1 MTSLPPPDAEA
12 LAHSERLAAL
22 IRQDIAANSGA
33 IPFSR
38 FMELA
43 LYAPG
48 LGYYSAGARKFGE
61 GGDFVTAP
69 ELGPIFAA
77 CIAESVAPVL
87 QQLGSS
93 ALFLELGG
101 GSGAFAEVVLKRL
114 LELDALPD
122 RYLILEPS
130 ADLRQRQRERLQ
142 QHLSPILF
150 ELVEWLDGPLPQEWN
165 GVLFANE
172 VIDALPTPRFAIRDG
187 EVYEEYV
194 TVEGGSPSTSAAS
207 TLRTGPSASASPT
220 LRTGFTRTLR
230 PADAFL
236 GNAVRNLERRLGR
249 EFPDGYRSELLPQLP
264 YWIQAVAGG
273 MQRGAMLFV
282 DYGHPRA
289 EFYQPDRR
297 DGTLR
302 AYYRHRMHE
311 EPLLWP
317 GLQDITASV
326 DFTALAEAGVA
337 AGFDFAGYCSQASF
351 LLGNGM
357 AGVLERIERMH
368 DATEQ
373 QRRRNEVKKLT
384 LPSEMGER
392 FQVMGF
398 EKDVEFGVAFMAG
411 DLSFR
416 L

>member
-1 MTSLPPPDAEA
+1 MTSGRMTSLPLPDADA
-12 LAHSERLAAL
+12 LAHSERLRAL
-22 IRQDIAANSGA
+22 IRQDIAANNGA

-150 ELVEWLDGPLPQEWN
+150 ELVEWLDGPLPLEWN

-194 TVEGGSPSTSAAS
+194 TAEGESFA
-207 TLRTGPSASASPT
+207 
-220 LRTGFTRTLR
+220 RTLR

-249 EFPDGYRSELLPQLP
+249 EFADSYRSELLPQLP

-357 AGVLERIERMH
+357 AGVLERIEHMH

>member
-1 MTSLPPPDAEA
+1 MLVAPAWVYRLSCARVWLEANVSRHSLPEPDADA
-12 LAHSERLAAL
+12 LAHSARLADL
-22 IRQDIAANSGA
+22 IRAEIAASGGA

-48 LGYYSAGARKFGE
+48 LGYYSAGASKFGE
-61 GGDFVTAP
+61 AGDFVTAP

-77 CIAESVAPVL
+77 CVADSLAPVL
-87 QQLGSS
+87 RQLGPG
-93 ALFLELGG
+93 AVFFELGG
-101 GSGAFAEVVLKRL
+101 GTGALAQVALKRL

-122 RYLILEPS
+122 RYCILEPS
-130 ADLRQRQRERLQ
+130 AELRQRQRERLQ
-142 QHLSPILF
+142 ERLPPPLF
-150 ELVEWLDGPLPQEWN
+150 QLVEWLEGPLPHDWN

-172 VIDALPTPRFAIRDG
+172 VIDALPTLRFAIRAG
-187 EVYEEYV
+187 EVYEEHV
-194 TVEGGSPSTSAAS
+194 VAA
-207 TLRTGPSASASPT
+207 GD
-220 LRTGFTRTLR
+220 GFARELK
-230 PADAFL
+230 PADPFL
-236 GNAVRNLERRLGR
+236 HNAVRHLERRLDR
-249 EFPDGYRSELLPQLP
+249 TFEDGYHSEVLPQLP
-264 YWIQAVAGG
+264 YWIQAVSGG
-273 MQRGAMLFV
+273 LQTGAMLFV
-282 DYGHPRA
+282 DYGYPRG
-289 EFYQPDRR
+289 EYYLPERT

-302 AYYRHRMHE
+302 AYYRHRVHD

-317 GLQDITASV
+317 GLQDLTASV

-351 LLGNGM
+351 LLGNGL
-357 AGVLERIERMH
+357 AGVLERIERIN
-368 DATEQ
+368 DTAER
-373 QRRRNEVKKLT
+373 QRRSNEVRKLT

-398 EKDVEFGVAFMAG
+398 EKGVEFGAAFLAG

>member
-1 MTSLPPPDAEA
+1 MSTDSPSHRPDAQQRQREASALPTPDADA
-12 LAHSERLAAL
+12 LAHSARVDEL
-22 IRQDIAANSGA
+22 IRAQIAGNGGA

-48 LGYYSAGARKFGE
+48 LGYYSAGASKFGE
-61 GGDFVTAP
+61 SGDFVTAP

-77 CIAESVAPVL
+77 CVAESVAPVF
-87 QQLGSS
+87 QQLGPQ
-93 ALFLELGG
+93 ARFFELGG
-101 GSGAFAEVVLKRL
+101 GTGAFAEVALKRL
-114 LELDALPD
+114 MELDALPD
-122 RYLILEPS
+122 RYCILEPS
-130 ADLRQRQRERLQ
+130 AQLRHRQRERLQ
-142 QHLSPILF
+142 ERLVPPLF
-150 ELVEWLDGPLPQEWN
+150 ELVEWLDGPFDDEWD

-172 VIDALPTPRFAIRDG
+172 VIDALPTPRFAIEAG
-187 EVYEEYV
+187 EVYEEHV
-194 TVEGGSPSTSAAS
+194 AVEGGE
-207 TLRTGPSASASPT
+207 L
-220 LRTGFTRTLR
+220 TRVLR

-236 GNAVRNLERRLGR
+236 GNAVRHLERQLGR
-249 EFPDGYRSELLPQLP
+249 EFEHGYRSEALPQLP
-264 YWIQAVAGG
+264 YWVQAVSGG
-273 MQRGAMLFV
+273 MRNGAMLFV
-282 DYGHPRA
+282 DYGYSRG
-289 EFYQPDRR
+289 EFYLPERS

-302 AYYRHRMHE
+302 AFYRHRMHA

-317 GLQDITASV
+317 GLQDLTASV

-351 LLGNGM
+351 LLGNGL
-357 AGVLERIERMH
+357 AGVLERIERITDEGERMKR
-368 DATEQ
+368 TQ
-373 QRRRNEVKKLT
+373 EVKRLT

-398 EKDVEFGVAFMAG
+398 EKGVEFGAAFLVG

>member
-1 MTSLPPPDAEA
+1 MTSLPPPDADA
-12 LAHSERLAAL
+12 LAHSERLTSL
-22 IRQDIAANSGA
+22 IRQDIAANGGA

-87 QQLGSS
+87 QQLGDS

-101 GSGAFAEVVLKRL
+101 GSGAFAEVALKRL

-142 QHLSPILF
+142 QHLSPMLF
-150 ELVEWLDGPLPQEWN
+150 ELVEWLDGPLPEEWS

-194 TVEGGSPSTSAAS
+194 TVEGDTPSTSV
-207 TLRTGPSASASPT
+207 TPT
-220 LRTGFTRTLR
+220 SRTGFARTLR

-282 DYGHPRA
+282 DYGHTRA
-289 EFYQPDRR
+289 EFYQPDRS

>member
-1 MTSLPPPDAEA
+1 MTSLPPPDADA
-12 LAHSERLAAL
+12 LAHSDRLATL
-22 IRQDIAANSGA
+22 IRHEIAANDGA

-61 GGDFVTAP
+61 DGDFVTAP

-77 CIAESVAPVL
+77 CVAESVAPVL
-87 QQLGSS
+87 QQLGEDAPTLPSV
-93 ALFLELGG
+93 FFELGG
-101 GSGAFAEVVLKRL
+101 GSGAFAEVALKRL

-130 ADLRQRQRERLQ
+130 ADLRERQRERLQ
-142 QHLSPILF
+142 QRLSPMLL
-150 ELVEWLDGPLPQEWN
+150 ELVEWLDGPLPGEWN

-187 EVYEEYV
+187 EVFEEYV
-194 TVEGGSPSTSAAS
+194 VVEGGDPSVSA
-207 TLRTGPSASASPT
+207 T
-220 LRTGFTRTLR
+220 LRTGFARTLR

-236 GNAVRNLERRLGR
+236 SNAVRHLERRLER
-249 EFPDGYRSELLPQLP
+249 PFEEGYRSEVLPQLP
-264 YWIQAVAGG
+264 YWIQAVSGG
-273 MQRGAMLFV
+273 MRRGAMLFV
-282 DYGHPRA
+282 DYGHPRG
-289 EFYQPDRR
+289 EFYQADRR

-302 AYYRHRMHE
+302 AYYRHRMHAD
-311 EPLLWP
+311 PLQWP
-317 GLQDITASV
+317 GLQDLTASV
-326 DFTALAEAGVA
+326 DFTALAEAGMA

-398 EKDVEFGVAFMAG
+398 EKDVEFGVAFLVG

>member
-1 MTSLPPPDAEA
+1 MTSLPPPDADA
-12 LAHSERLAAL
+12 LAHSDRLAAL
-22 IRQDIAANSGA
+22 IRHEIAANDGA

-61 GGDFVTAP
+61 DGDFVTAP

-77 CIAESVAPVL
+77 CIAESMAPVL
-87 QQLGSS
+87 QQLGAG
-93 ALFLELGG
+93 ALFFELGG
-101 GSGAFAEVVLKRL
+101 GSGAFAEVALKRL

-130 ADLRQRQRERLQ
+130 ADLRQRQRERLERQ
-142 QHLSPILF
+142 LPPMLF
-150 ELVEWLDGPLPQEWN
+150 ELVEWLDGPLPSQWN

-187 EVYEEYV
+187 EVFEEHV
-194 TVEGGSPSTSAAS
+194 VVEGYRFA
-207 TLRTGPSASASPT
+207 
-220 LRTGFTRTLR
+220 RTLR

-236 GNAVRNLERRLGR
+236 GNAVRHLERSLERS
-249 EFPDGYRSELLPQLP
+249 FPEGYRSEVLPQLP
-264 YWIQAVAGG
+264 YWIQAVSGG
-273 MQRGAMLFV
+273 MRRGAMLFV
-282 DYGHPRA
+282 DYGHPRG
-289 EFYQPDRR
+289 EFYQPDRH

-302 AYYRHRMHE
+302 AYYRHRMHA

-317 GLQDITASV
+317 GLQDLTASV

-337 AGFDFAGYCSQASF
+337 AGFDFAGYCSQASY

-368 DATEQ
+368 DASEQ

-398 EKDVEFGVAFMAG
+398 AKDVEFGVAFLAG

>member
-1 MTSLPPPDAEA
+1 MTSLPPPDADA

-22 IRQDIAANSGA
+22 IRHEIAANDGA

-87 QQLGSS
+87 QQLGAS
-93 ALFLELGG
+93 APALPSVFLELGG
-101 GSGAFAEVVLKRL
+101 GSGAFAEVALKRL

-142 QHLSPILF
+142 QHLPPTLF
-150 ELVEWLDGPLPQEWN
+150 ELVEWLDGPLPSEWN

-187 EVYEEYV
+187 EVFEEHV
-194 TVEGGSPSTSAAS
+194 IVEDEPPSTAAAP
-207 TLRTGPSASASPT
+207 TLRTGPSTSAAPT
-220 LRTGFTRTLR
+220 LRTGFARTLK

-236 GNAVRNLERRLGR
+236 ANAVRHLERSLERSF
-249 EFPDGYRSELLPQLP
+249 EEGYRSEVLPQLP
-264 YWIQAVAGG
+264 YWIQAVSGG
-273 MQRGAMLFV
+273 MRRGAMLFV
-282 DYGHPRA
+282 DYGHPRG

-302 AYYRHRMHE
+302 AYYRHRMHA

-317 GLQDITASV
+317 GLQDLTASV
-326 DFTALAEAGVA
+326 D
-337 AGFDFAGYCSQASF
+337 
-351 LLGNGM
+351 
-357 AGVLERIERMH
+357 
-368 DATEQ
+368 
-373 QRRRNEVKKLT
+373 
-384 LPSEMGER
+384 
-392 FQVMGF
+392 
-398 EKDVEFGVAFMAG
+398 
-411 DLSFR
+411 
-416 L
+416 